1 MMTDENI
8 WKILENQELKNNIQK
23 RPSMYI
29 GAVGLT
35 GLEGMVLS
43 ILDHFIQLSINR
55 KETTIIIEMI
65 GNQYSFS
72 CHNKQ
77 GFYTD
82 KPMEQQ
88 ISSYSFLAI
97 INALSSQFGFGV
109 EKFGKRVI
117 RIYQQSELKKKAL
130 IPSEEKR
137 ERIELAFTPNEK
149 IFNKNRV
156 SYFSLFNRCQQL
168 AMLNSGLTIQLTDG
182 KQQKNYL
189 YYQEGLVEYIYQK
202 DSSLTRVSHP
212 LIFKTVSNEIEI
224 QAVISKNS
232 STSVRDSFVNDHLPT
247 DGGTHLE
254 GFIQGAVDAMNQ
266 FLENTQRFKY
276 LTNENF
282 AERFDFV
289 LSIRMKR
296 PRYIGAVKKKVRNP
310 ELYKILKESTFEEVS
325 KYLKYNRHWYSN

>member
-8 WKILENQELKNNIQK
+8 WKILENQELKNNIRK

-35 GLEGMVLS
+35 GLERMVLS
-43 ILDHFIQLSINR
+43 ILDYFIQLSIDR
-55 KETTIIIEMI
+55 KETTIIIEMM

-72 CHNKQ
+72 CHSKR

-109 EKFGKRVI
+109 EKFGKRII

-130 IPSEEKR
+130 IPSKEIQ

-149 IFNKNRV
+149 VFNQSSI
-156 SYFSLFNRCQQL
+156 SYFSLFHRCQQL

-189 YYQEGLVEYIYQK
+189 HYKEGLVEYIYQK
-202 DSSLTRVSHP
+202 DSSITRVNHP
-212 LIFKTVSNEIEI
+212 LIFKTVSHEVEI
-224 QAVISKNS
+224 QAAISKNN
-232 STSVRDSFVNDHLPT
+232 STSIRDSFVNNHLPT
-247 DGGTHLE
+247 DGGTHLD

-266 FLENTQRFKY
+266 FLEKTQRLKY
-276 LTNENF
+276 LTEENF
-282 AERFDFV
+282 SERFDFV
-289 LSIRMKR
+289 LSIQMKH
-296 PRYIGAVKKKVRNP
+296 PRYIGAVKKKIRNP
-310 ELYKILKESTFEEVS
+310 ELYQILKESTFEEVS
-325 KYLKYNRHWYSN
+325 KYLKYNKYWYSN